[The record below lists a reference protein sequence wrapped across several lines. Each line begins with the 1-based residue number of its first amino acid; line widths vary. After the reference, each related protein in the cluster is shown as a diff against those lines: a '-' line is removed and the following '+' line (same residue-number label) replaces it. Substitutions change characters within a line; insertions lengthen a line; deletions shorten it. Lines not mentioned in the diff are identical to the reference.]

1 VARRVTLAGIA
12 ADVGVSITTAS
23 KVLNGAADV
32 APGTRSRVERALQT
46 SGYVRGPRARGTD
59 VVEVVRGAVRDAPAV
74 EVIDG
79 IQRALSAAACT
90 TLLVSGPESDGDV
103 RWLRGCLRRAPVA
116 VIVFGDPGT
125 RAQAVLRARGIRLVI
140 VTLNAG
146 DGGRA
151 STADAVARVG
161 AAEAAGGFLAIDH
174 LRTLGHIRIGLVA
187 DLALSVRVGLRLA
200 GCRVAAQQRSVTPVA
215 LIEGWTGEAAP
226 PGPHE
231 QAARLLRDGSPPTA
245 IVSLTDAAVL
255 EVLRVLRE
263 RPPAETGA
271 VSVIGFDDAVA
282 ARSLG
287 RVTTVAMP
295 ARRVGAEAARLAL
308 APFTDGA
315 RATTAVAVV
324 PELVVRSG

>member
-1 VARRVTLAGIA
+1 MTLAGIA
-12 ADVGVSITTAS
+12 EDVGVSITTAS

-32 APGTRSRVERALQT
+32 APGTRARVERALQT
-46 SGYVRGPRARGTD
+46 SGYVRGPRTRGAD
-59 VVEVVRGAVRDAPAV
+59 VVEVVRGAVRDASAV

-90 TLLVSGPESDGDV
+90 TILVSGPGADGDV

-146 DGGRA
+146 VGRGP
-151 STADAVARVG
+151 TADAVARVG

-174 LRTLGHIRIGLVA
+174 LRTLGHVRIGLVA
-187 DLALSVRVGLRLA
+187 DLAQSVRVGLRLA
-200 GCRVAAQQRSVTPVA
+200 GCTVAADQRSATPVE
-215 LIEGWTGEAAP
+215 LIEGWAGAAAAP
-226 PGPHE
+226 DPHE

-255 EVLRVLRE
+255 DVLRALRE
-263 RPPAETGA
+263 RPPGVTGA

-295 ARRVGAEAARLAL
+295 ARRVGAEAVRLAL
-308 APFTDGA
+308 APFTEGA
-315 RATTAVAVV
+315 RATTAVAVA

>member
-1 VARRVTLAGIA
+1 MARRVTLAGIA
-12 ADVGVSITTAS
+12 EDVGVSITTAS

-32 APGTRSRVERALQT
+32 APGTRARVERALQT
-46 SGYVRGPRARGTD
+46 SGYVRGPRARGAD
-59 VVEVVRGAVRDAPAV
+59 VVEVVRGAVRDASAV

-90 TLLVSGPESDGDV
+90 TLLISGPDGDGDV

-146 DGGRA
+146 EIDP
-151 STADAVARVG
+151 TADPVARVG

-174 LRTLGHIRIGLVA
+174 LRTLGHVRIGLVA
-187 DLALSVRVGLRLA
+187 DLAQSVRVRLRLA
-200 GCRVAAQQRSVTPVA
+200 GCRVAAEQRSVTPVE
-215 LIEGWTGEAAP
+215 LIEGWTGAAAAP
-226 PGPHE
+226 RPHE
-231 QAARLLRDGSPPTA
+231 QAARLWGVGSPPTA

-255 EVLRVLRE
+255 DVLRVLRE
-263 RPPAETGA
+263 RPPGGTGA

-282 ARSLG
+282 TRSLG

-295 ARRVGAEAARLAL
+295 ARRVGAEAVRLAL
-308 APFTDGA
+308 APFTEGA